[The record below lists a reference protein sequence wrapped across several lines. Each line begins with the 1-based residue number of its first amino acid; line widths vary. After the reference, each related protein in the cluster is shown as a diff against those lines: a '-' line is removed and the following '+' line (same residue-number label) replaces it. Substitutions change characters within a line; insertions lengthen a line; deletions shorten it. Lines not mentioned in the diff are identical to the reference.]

1 MSHSDDATP
10 GHAPTAG
17 AYITGYLLALV
28 LTLIPFGAVY
38 YDAFSPGV
46 MLLVIAATAI
56 LQLGVHLRLFLHLDM
71 SQEQR
76 WNTISVL
83 FSVFTIFVMVGG
95 TLWLFYSLYSRHM
108 MVGY

>member
-10 GHAPTAG
+10 GHAPTARG
-17 AYITGYLLALV
+17 YVMGYLAALV

-38 YDAFSPGV
+38 YDLMSQGAI
-46 MLLVIAATAI
+46 LLVIAITAV
-56 LQLGVHLRLFLHLDM
+56 LQLGVHLRFFLHLDM

-83 FSVFTIFVMVGG
+83 FSVFTMFIMVGG
-95 TLWLFYSLYSRHM
+95 TLWLFYSLYARHM
-108 MVGY
+108 MIGY